1 MFSTTLKASRQRNSV
16 RAIGAAFM
24 FAFWCGEMV
33 QMVTGDLFTYW
44 RNMVVFFA
52 ALALV
57 QAVPEGATNEG

>member
-1 MFSTTLKASRQRNSV
+1 
-16 RAIGAAFM
+16 M

-33 QMVTGDLFTYW
+33 QMMTGDLFTYW

-57 QAVPEGATNEG
+57 QEAPEGSASEG